1 MRRDLIKYG
10 LLSAGLVTCIIL
22 CVIVFRKASEA
33 GSEPRGTP
41 TITATTVPQGSPL
54 KIEEA
59 AASVVR
65 LEVYDK
71 SDERIAVGSG
81 FAAMPDPVLVTA
93 RHVVV
98 NMKYMIATRDDGTTF
113 RVERILAVD
122 EDSDVAL
129 CELPA
134 DANLKPLPVERNVP
148 KRGTKVYAVGS
159 QFGLINLV
167 SDGIVSGTW
176 ESGDV
181 KRVVF
186 SAPVSGGSS
195 GGPLLNEAGNV
206 IGIVTGTY
214 EKGQNLNLAAYADVI
229 YALNH

>member
-1 MRRDLIKYG
+1 MRWNRIVILIVLGSLLTGGILFGTAATRSGTGDRRQRD
-10 LLSAGLVTCIIL
+10 
-22 CVIVFRKASEA
+22 IVL
-33 GSEPRGTP
+33 TN
-41 TITATTVPQGSPL
+41 TAHTETGWSDA
-54 KIEEA
+54 ERWA
-59 AASVVR
+59 DSVVK
-65 LEVYDK
+65 LEVYD
-71 SDERIAVGSG
+71 SRGDRITTGSG
-81 FAAMPDPVLVTA
+81 FAAMPDPVLITA

-113 RVERILAVD
+113 RVDRILADD
-122 EDSDVAL
+122 EDSDVVV

-134 DANLKPLPVERNVP
+134 EANLKPLPVERGVP
-148 KRGTKVYAVGS
+148 KRGTKVLAVGS

-186 SAPVSGGSS
+186 TAPVSGGSS

-229 YALNH
+229 YALNQ